1 MKISQDGGF
10 YENYV
15 VGSFLA
21 GKRQYDAAI
30 DCWNLAYELNNSFLD
45 PLEQIAGCYA
55 FLGRY
60 EDAIKVNE
68 KMISV
73 IHNEWKVKE
82 NWDTVH
88 LSEQINEWKKCKV
101 YNKK

>member
-1 MKISQDGGF
+1 MKLSQDGGF

-21 GKRQYDAAI
+21 GKRQYEAAI
-30 DCWNLAYELNNSFLD
+30 DCWYLAYELNKTFLD
-45 PLEQIAGCYA
+45 PLEQIASCYA

-60 EDAIKVNE
+60 EDAIMVNE

-82 NWDTVH
+82 NRDTVH
-88 LSEQINEWKKCKV
+88 LSEQINEWKKCNV